1 MFIYNSNDSDKSR
14 FAKVIKVLMLALT
27 VWQLSVQVY
36 TLLAFTRTKIGSRIR
51 KGFLNTAIDYA
62 EESIEVVGE
71 RADGIIQKFGEYEE
85 KFNKAMADDKDKAA
99 ENAEE
104 E

>member
-14 FAKVIKVLMLALT
+14 FATIIKVLMITLT
-27 VWQLSVQVY
+27 VWQVIVQAY
-36 TLLAFTRTKIGSRIR
+36 TLLAFTRTKLGSRIR

-62 EESIEVVGE
+62 EDSIEVVGE
-71 RADGIIQKFGEYEE
+71 RAGGFMKKFGEYEE
-85 KFNKAMADDKDKAA
+85 KFNKAMADDKAKA
-99 ENAEE
+99 EAEE